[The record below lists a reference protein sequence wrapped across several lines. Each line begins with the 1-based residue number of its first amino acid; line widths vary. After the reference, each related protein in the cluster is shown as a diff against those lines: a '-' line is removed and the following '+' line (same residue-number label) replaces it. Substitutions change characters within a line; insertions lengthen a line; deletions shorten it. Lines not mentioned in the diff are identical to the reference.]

1 MTTFCS
7 NNIAQARLADYRRRP
22 VSAGQSNRPARPGG
36 PGRGPWLAE
45 PSGGSGCRG
54 ARLVQTV
61 AVRVASRLVRAVSRL
76 GDERSPGPQALAS
89 GLERK
94 TPSPNLKT
102 RRPKKNTNTTPHT
115 PLPPC
120 HQLGGAETILPGSRP
135 WGLPPS
141 SSANPRRPPAGRISG
156 RLAQLPRRRP
166 EPADADRARPDEH
179 FPCPKPATHVSLPHD
194 RLRPRGG
201 LPAGRRRRLPR
212 RPGAAAGP
220 GAPAPLVADDGG
232 IRRRRAV
239 QRRGL
244 RRDEECAQDRK
255 LAREAGLP
263 SAERLRDAGGQREH
277 DRRGRRD

>member
-22 VSAGQSNRPARPGG
+22 VSAGLSKRPARPGG

-102 RRPKKNTNTTPHT
+102 RRPKKNTTTPHT
-115 PLPPC
+115 
-120 HQLGGAETILPGSRP
+120 
-135 WGLPPS
+135 
-141 SSANPRRPPAGRISG
+141 SATLPPAGRG
-156 RLAQLPRRRP
+156 RDHSARQPALGASPLFKC
-166 EPADADRARPDEH
+166 EPSAAAGRPDQR
-179 FPCPKPATHVSLPHD
+179 T
-194 RLRPRGG
+194 
-201 LPAGRRRRLPR
+201 
-212 RPGAAAGP
+212 PGAAPEAQARTRGRRSRAPGRALSLSEAGHP
-220 GAPAPLVADDGG
+220 CFASSRPPSPSRRSSCWAPSTASAAAW
-232 IRRRRAV
+232 RRRRAGCSSAA
-239 QRRGL
+239 RR
-244 RRDEECAQDRK
+244 
-255 LAREAGLP
+255 
-263 SAERLRDAGGQREH
+263 
-277 DRRGRRD
+277 